1 MSARQPK
8 NKNVQLWKPQDVVDW
23 FRQNKLEG
31 CASVARRNQ
40 IDGKALLDLHPSVLQ
55 MFPERSRMEVQILS
69 KTLGEQPRTPW
80 NKFSSS
86 KLVPNPPDKD
96 YTAQPPAQTGDG
108 WSDNEFDNEDD
119 DDNDYEEPDTDPN
132 IPPSAQATR
141 VSLCP
146 EASQPSSEDDSYEEP
161 DVEGPDYDDPSKM
174 EDDYEQTPCEK
185 QKYPPIMTT
194 SIGGGGGDD
203 DDKDYIDKDSISIN
217 SSKSASLERR
227 SNDGEDQVRMQ
238 MKQTKLAEE
247 DYVVPVENV
256 PNESCFLKGE
266 PSLSMRP
273 GTRLK
278 PHEKPTTPYTYSLP
292 PKPVP
297 DRLPSLHK
305 PFLPS
310 TPKPGSD
317 NLQAFLKTRSLEKSI
332 QHSSNIA
339 TNPNHTLPNSFKVS
353 SPTHPKL
360 SSARA
365 HPLHLNA
372 NIPATVPRPKPTPN
386 MISAPHMTATHLG
399 GAPKCPPK
407 PSFNADA
414 PPSQAIPGGS
424 GPPPPFGRKVNNGH
438 GGFSLPIPEKP
449 LKPKGYPT
457 TAHATMHA
465 PPPVQAGHRNQQRK
479 VSHEGFA
486 QPMFPPRPQH
496 TSHQDGACRDS
507 ESNSDDYETPNEEE
521 KEIPQKINDHM
532 NRYPHPTPPPPSR
545 PAPLGPPP
553 VDRVS
558 KPNAA
563 GRSLIMNKEILSEIS
578 AMPRSPLLPQSS
590 RKPGLLSGNQAGHKP
605 HVSPGS
611 IKRSEEDQR
620 MFAGGISTKQ
630 SLGHSSSFSSRGGG
644 TAVGGLSPSPCSIPP
659 EINNCDRKTAEA
671 MVRKNNKDG
680 AFMVRTSSKDK
691 TNQPYTLVIYYEEK
705 IFNIPIRYLEKYNKY
720 ALGTEKAKE
729 EKFDSILDIIEHYKK
744 LPLLLI
750 GGQHGI
756 KKSTLL
762 IHQVRI

>member
-23 FRQNKLEG
+23 FRQNQLED
-31 CASVARRNQ
+31 CASVAWRNQ
-40 IDGKALLDLHPSVLQ
+40 IDGKALLELHPSVLQ
-55 MFPERSRMEVQILS
+55 VFPERSRMKVQILS
-69 KTLGEQPRTPW
+69 KTLGEQPRMPW

-96 YTAQPPAQTGDG
+96 YTAQPPAQTGDV
-108 WSDNEFDNEDD
+108 WSENEFDTEDD
-119 DDNDYEEPDTDPN
+119 DYEEPDADPN

-141 VSLCP
+141 VCPCP
-146 EASQPSSEDDSYEEP
+146 EPSQPSSEDDSYEEP
-161 DVEGPDYDDPSKM
+161 DVEGPDYDDPSKL

-185 QKYPPIMTT
+185 QKYPPIVAT
-194 SIGGGGGDD
+194 SIGGGGDD
-203 DDKDYIDKDSISIN
+203 DDNKDYIDKDSISIN

-227 SNDGEDQVRMQ
+227 SNDGEDQ
-238 MKQTKLAEE
+238 E
-247 DYVVPVENV
+247 DYIVAVENV
-256 PNESCFLKGE
+256 PNEGFLKGE

-273 GTRLK
+273 ETRPK
-278 PHEKPTTPYTYSLP
+278 SHEKPTNQYPYPLP

-297 DRLPSLHK
+297 DRPPTLHK

-317 NLQAFLKTRSLEKSI
+317 NSQAFLKTRSLEKSI
-332 QHSSNIA
+332 QHSSSA
-339 TNPNHTLPNSFKVS
+339 TNPNHTLPSSFKVS

-360 SSARA
+360 SSARP
-365 HPLHLNA
+365 HLLHLNA
-372 NIPATVPRPKPTPN
+372 NISAVVPRPKPTPN
-386 MISAPHMTATHLG
+386 MISAPHMTASHLG
-399 GAPKCPPK
+399 GAPKCSPK
-407 PSFNADA
+407 PTFNADA

-438 GGFSLPIPEKP
+438 GGFPLPIPVPEKP
-449 LKPKGYPT
+449 LKPKGYLT
-457 TAHATMHA
+457 TGHATMHA
-465 PPPVQAGHRNQQRK
+465 PPPVQAGHRSQQRK
-479 VSHEGFA
+479 VSHV
-486 QPMFPPRPQH
+486 FPPRLQQTP
-496 TSHQDGACRDS
+496 HQEGACVDS
-507 ESNSDDYETPNEEE
+507 ESDTGDYEIPNEEE
-521 KEIPQKINDHM
+521 KETPQKINDHM

-558 KPNAA
+558 KPNTA
-563 GRSLIMNKEILSEIS
+563 GRSLIMNKEIPSEIS

-590 RKPGLLSGNQAGHKP
+590 RKPSLLSGNQAGHKP

-611 IKRSEEDQR
+611 IKRSEEDPR
-620 MFAGGISTKQ
+620 MFAGDTSTKQ

-644 TAVGGLSPSPCSIPP
+644 GAAVGGLSPSQYSIPP

-705 IFNIPIRYLEKYNKY
+705 IFNIPIRYLEKYNQY
-720 ALGTEKAKE
+720 ALGTEKVKE

-744 LPLLLI
+744 MPLLLI